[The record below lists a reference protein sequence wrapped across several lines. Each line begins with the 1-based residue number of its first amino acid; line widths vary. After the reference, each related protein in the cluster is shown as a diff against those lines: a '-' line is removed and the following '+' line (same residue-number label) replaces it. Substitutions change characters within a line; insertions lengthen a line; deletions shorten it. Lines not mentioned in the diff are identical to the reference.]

1 VTPSRAVLALAVLGF
16 GLWLASF
23 GLFTVTQA
31 QQALVVRLGKP
42 VATVVQPGLH
52 TKWPLVDIVVRYEK
66 RLLPLEPP
74 ADQIILGDQKRI
86 EVETFSRFRIVD
98 PLRFYQSVGTE
109 DQARSQLAQ
118 IVSTALRRELGQV
131 ALPVLL
137 TAGRDRVTDL
147 IRDEVAQQATGLG
160 VQVVD
165 VQIRRADL
173 PVETSQAIYD
183 RMTSERVREAKELRA
198 KGFEAGQ
205 SIRAKAER
213 DRAVLLSEAQ
223 RDSQVARGKGDAEAS
238 RIAAAAFGKDPQFY
252 DLYRTLQIYR
262 SALAQGGP
270 TVVLSP
276 SNTLMRYFEGGPFA
290 ERPAGSPGVEGSRP

>member
-1 VTPSRAVLALAVLGF
+1 MTASRAVLALAVLGF
-16 GLWLASF
+16 GLWLGSF

-42 VATVVQPGLH
+42 VATVVTPGLH
-52 TKWPLVDIVVRYEK
+52 TKWPLVDTVVLYEK

-86 EVETFSRFRIVD
+86 EVETFSQFRIVD

-147 IRDEVAQQATGLG
+147 IRDEVAQQARGLG

-198 KGFEAGQ
+198 EGFEAGQ

-223 RDSQVARGKGDAEAS
+223 RDSQRVRGTGDAEAS
-238 RIAAAAFGKDPQFY
+238 RIAAAAFGKDPDFY
-252 DLYRTLQIYR
+252 ELYRTLQIYR
-262 SALAQGGP
+262 SALAPGSP

-276 SNTLMRYFEGGPFA
+276 SNALMRYFEGGPFA
-290 ERPAGSPGVEGSRP
+290 GGKRP